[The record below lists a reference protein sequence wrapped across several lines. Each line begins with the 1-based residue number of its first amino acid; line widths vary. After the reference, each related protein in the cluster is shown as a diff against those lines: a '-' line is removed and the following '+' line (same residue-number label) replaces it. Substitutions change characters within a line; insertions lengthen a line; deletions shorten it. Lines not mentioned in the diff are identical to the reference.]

1 MRLAKKIMYAKSNI
15 KGDIKKKIYCGDL
28 DKNDY
33 ETKYKGYLTCIKG
46 CPAKIKFTERKNNVK
61 FFSHRSHQGKLHNEG
76 CPYHVDYKGIIGRK
90 KLRAYYENIE
100 LSEEAILRR
109 LQKKMDGLLRQYSK
123 EDMIDP
129 PNGSMKANAVGEDKV
144 VVFKEGESGNKSECT
159 PRIQYEDA
167 EYIST
172 DDIGCRKSVYGFISN
187 VQLEEDRHK
196 RKFAYFNLA
205 TKHSIVNIAFSE
217 AFYSNELSAGVDEF
231 EIYISKVKALVEKFP
246 GKIIVIAYGDITKK
260 KRDKKGVNVSVISPN
275 RVLVNNRTYEQIVYG
290 EI

>member
-1 MRLAKKIMYAKSNI
+1 MYAKSNI

-61 FFSHRSHQGKLHNEG
+61 FFSTWNKQGKLHNEG

-144 VVFKEGESGNKSECT
+144 VVIKEGESGNKSECT

>member
-1 MRLAKKIMYAKSNI
+1 
-15 KGDIKKKIYCGDL
+15 
-28 DKNDY
+28 
-33 ETKYKGYLTCIKG
+33 
-46 CPAKIKFTERKNNVK
+46 
-61 FFSHRSHQGKLHNEG
+61 
-76 CPYHVDYKGIIGRK
+76 
-90 KLRAYYENIE
+90 
-100 LSEEAILRR
+100 
-109 LQKKMDGLLRQYSK
+109 MDGLLRQYSK